1 MDDLERLKKIRNH
14 HGLRHYWGL
23 RVRGQHTKC
32 TGHRGKTVGVSKKVG
47 SAVVFRDLDA
57 DDFHHPL
64 DKQVH
69 PIWRLFI
76 ASLLPNSFT
85 TKEKIM
91 HAKAVMA
98 QLGLT
103 MCKDNIIGGPLV
115 RGVGF
120 WREEEKG

>member
-32 TGHRGKTVGVSKKVG
+32 TGRRELVLPSSSVTLTLTT
-47 SAVVFRDLDA
+47 FTTLLINR
-57 DDFHHPL
+57 
-64 DKQVH
+64 
-69 PIWRLFI
+69 
-76 ASLLPNSFT
+76 LPNSFT